1 MKEPL
6 PKKKQKKS
14 APRSERSAPE
24 KVYRRHP
31 EMGSMEREVGR
42 RQGGWETERGGEHF
56 GDQADRHDF
65 FGRSYRGPYG
75 GDHPGYGWT
84 LGGHNP
90 GEQRL
95 ENQEYQDALDYALQA
110 VANKKAFGKGS
121 WHRDYPVARRGYD
134 ERQQAVAEG
143 LYYPHEN
150 DIWGGRDPLV
160 GVGRNSPDR
169 KNSVG
174 SDRVAYDEGGARQAA
189 RDDVNR
195 DRQWVRR
202 QMLAEMALG
211 GDFDELGLL
220 ERFNPF
226 G

>member
-1 MKEPL
+1 MSRMKEPL

-14 APRSERSAPE
+14 APRSERSAPP
-24 KVYRRHP
+24 KQSKRHP
-31 EMGSMEREVGR
+31 EMGSSAQEVGR
-42 RQGGWETERGGEHF
+42 RQGGWETRRGGEPF
-56 GDQADRHDF
+56 GLAADRHES
-65 FGRSYRGPYG
+65 FGREWNSPYALEG
-75 GDHPGYGWT
+75 GWAWT
-84 LGGHNP
+84 P

-95 ENQEYQDALDYALQA
+95 ENQEYQDWFDYFADTE
-110 VANKKAFGKGS
+110 G
-121 WHRDYPVARRGYD
+121 HRQHGQHGIDVTRRGYD

-143 LYYPHEN
+143 LDYPHEN